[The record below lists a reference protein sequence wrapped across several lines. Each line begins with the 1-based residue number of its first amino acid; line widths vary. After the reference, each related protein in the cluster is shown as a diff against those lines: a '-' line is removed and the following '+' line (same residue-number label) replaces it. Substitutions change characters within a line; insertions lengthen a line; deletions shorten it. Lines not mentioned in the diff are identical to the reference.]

1 MKKKNQGL
9 IALVLLLVVAIGVGF
24 AAGPLTDTVTITG
37 KASAATDFDIQFSN
51 VASDITTAT
60 NYAKESRKSDT
71 QDQIVVTG
79 AYTDKDNATITVSN
93 LKHVGDYASA
103 TFTVVN
109 KSSDVAAKVEAAVS
123 TAIGDTEHYQVD
135 VTMADTATNVAKNG
149 GTTTVTVKVS
159 LIKAFIDSDEA
170 KKEQTFTVTVTGTA
184 IE

>member
-24 AAGPLTDTVTITG
+24 AAASTDKVTITG

-51 VASDITTAT
+51 VASDITYDTHYT
-60 NYAKESRKSDT
+60 KEDRKTD
-71 QDQIVVTG
+71 DAIVVTG

-123 TAIGDTEHYQVD
+123 SAISDAEHYKVD
-135 VTMADTATNVAKNG
+135 VTMGTGADSVAKNG
-149 GTTTVTVKVS
+149 GTTTVTVKVI
-159 LIKAFIDSDEA
+159 LIKAFIDNDEA
-170 KKEQTFTVTVTGTA
+170 KTEQTFTVTVTGTA

>member
-24 AAGPLTDTVTITG
+24 AAASTDKVTITG

-159 LIKAFIDSDEA
+159 LIKAFIDSDKA